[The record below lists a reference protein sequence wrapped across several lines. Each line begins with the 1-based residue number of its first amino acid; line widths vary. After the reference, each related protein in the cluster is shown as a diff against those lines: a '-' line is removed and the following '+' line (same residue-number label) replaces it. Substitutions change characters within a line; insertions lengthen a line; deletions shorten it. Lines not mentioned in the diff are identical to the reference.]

1 MLTILLSAKAL
12 LAFGTGNE
20 VRVAY
25 GLVDE
30 ELLPFGLRDS
40 LGWGARQG
48 GAFALLY
55 QAGNPNK
62 YSLTYQF
69 GSAKERSCHPLVDPI
84 IVLL

>member
-1 MLTILLSAKAL
+1 MLTVLLSAKAL
-12 LAFGTGNE
+12 LAFGSGNE

-55 QAGNPNK
+55 QAGNPTNTVRHI
-62 YSLTYQF
+62 SLAQL
-69 GSAKERSCHPLVDPI
+69 KKDPAT
-84 IVLL
+84 LW